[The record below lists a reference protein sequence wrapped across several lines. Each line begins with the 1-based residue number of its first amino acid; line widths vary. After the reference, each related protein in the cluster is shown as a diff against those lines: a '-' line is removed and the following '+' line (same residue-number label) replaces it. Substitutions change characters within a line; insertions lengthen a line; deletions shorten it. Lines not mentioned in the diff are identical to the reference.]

1 MGRLCSAAT
10 VQLTSH
16 LSSPSVS
23 AGESLRFQ
31 SEVSFRVMSE
41 PRECQEKA
49 APVSKRLTIG
59 TSADHRRSPI
69 AINRDRAIT
78 YNWGGWIRTSDLLI
92 NSQALCQL
100 SYTPSTPYRRQI
112 SRRTARETREIWSVA
127 AALDNCR
134 LGAGTVRVCAAQW
147 S

>member
-100 SYTPSTPYRRQI
+100 SYTPSTTNLAADGARDSGNLIIRRRFGQL
-112 SRRTARETREIWSVA
+112 A
-127 AALDNCR
+127 AASEH
-134 LGAGTVRVCAAQW
+134 AAV
-147 S
+147 